1 MDVKISCILVLILV
15 SSVFSSAQNKRSFN
29 HLTVENGLSQ
39 SSVLSITQDSTGFMW
54 FGTKEGLNKYDSQ
67 QFEIFRNNVA
77 QKNSISSGVNINAL
91 LTDSKGRVWIG
102 TQDGL
107 NQYISTSNSF
117 ISYKNQKNNPQS
129 LSNNTIRYIYED
141 KQANIWVGTENGL
154 NKLLDDGKFQRFLVK
169 NPAAK
174 TIVHQT
180 VKAIYQD
187 SESNIW
193 VGTLNGL
200 LKMIP
205 QGKSYKFEAFF
216 HNANNE
222 NSIASNDV
230 NAIIEDTQ
238 QNIWIGTHFNGLDL
252 YNPSAKTF
260 THITAQ
266 KNNKN
271 SLLSNTIRK
280 IIIDKQGKLWIATIN
295 GISIYDPENKTFSQ
309 EIHDPENQNSINQN
323 SIYDIYQD
331 KSGSVWVGTYYG
343 GINVYHPNAV
353 SFKTYQHYSY
363 KNSVSSNVISAITE
377 DQQNNLW
384 IGTEAEGLNYYNRK
398 TGLFT
403 NFKSNGAKNTIS
415 SNLIKAISV
424 TKKGNLWIAA
434 YESGVDFFNTTTQ
447 TFKNYK
453 LSKTEPNN
461 LAYNRA
467 TYLYNDAQE
476 RLWVASKGKGLFL
489 YQPKT
494 DDFQSLSQN
503 KSPFY
508 LAAQNIGYLFQD
520 KHQTLWVATD
530 EGVFYLSKGSLN
542 FKQFNP
548 LNSSFFNNVSSI
560 NQVGENQ
567 VWFGS
572 VTGGLAYFDG
582 STKKVYFLTTKNI
595 LVHNKIAG
603 IVEDNDGNVWISTD
617 KGLLKY
623 HYGNFK
629 IYNRSDGLKGN
640 VFNNNSFFKDSKGEL
655 FFGGYN
661 GMVSILPK
669 DIIENETPPNVVFT
683 NLRLANNKVNIN
695 DDSELLSE
703 ALNSVNELVFTAQQN
718 VFSIDFAAL
727 NFIKAG
733 KNKYA
738 YKLDG
743 LDKEWN
749 YIKTGSATFN
759 NLPSGTYTLLVKA
772 ANNDGVWNSNPR
784 ALKIII
790 KPPFWKSI
798 WAFLLYTILLAGIFY
813 LVNRYLLIRALMKNE
828 HELHQTKLDFFT
840 NVSHEIRTPLTLII
854 GPLEKLI
861 NDTKDNFAIN
871 RQLLTVNKNA
881 NRLLHLINELM
892 DFRKVEAGKMK
903 LNIAA
908 SNIVTFVEEIFLSFS
923 QLANQKA
930 IDYTFTTSKDVI
942 EVYYDSLQLE
952 KVIFNLLSNAFKF
965 VTQKNATIKVI
976 VTNTDKEVF
985 ISVFDNGEGIPAA
998 NKNNLF
1004 TDFYQ
1009 IESHQKIN
1017 SGTGIGLAFSKSL
1030 AKLHQGDL
1038 ILEEDTDL
1046 TCFKLVLPLGTAHLN
1061 SIDIKTALNFEDT
1074 YHYQSQTAADDFI
1087 AEELK
1092 MPISVSATMPLIL
1105 VVEDNEEIRNF
1116 IVKSLNKTYQVIWA
1130 QNGAVALDLA
1140 LQKLPDVIISDVMMP
1155 ILNGYQ
1161 LCNKLKSE
1169 ISTRHIPVV
1178 LLTARSG
1185 DLHELD
1191 GLKNGADVYLT
1202 KPFGI
1207 EKLKLIVENLL
1218 SLQQNMK
1225 DRFTQQFTLEPSL
1238 IEIESSDEEFLSKV
1252 LKLLEENISNSEFN
1266 VNGFAAEIGMS
1277 TPVFY
1282 KKIKALTGLTVNN
1295 FVKSMRLKRAAQLIK
1310 QNAGNLSEIAYMV
1323 GFNDPKYFSKEFR
1336 KQFGKN
1342 PSEYGE

>member
-1 MDVKISCILVLILV
+1 MDVKISCVLVLILV
-15 SSVFSSAQNKRSFN
+15 SSVFSFAQNKRSFN

-67 QFEIFRNNVA
+67 QFEIYRNNVA

-91 LTDSKGRVWIG
+91 LTDSKGRVWVG

-169 NPAAK
+169 NSAAK

-205 QGKSYKFEAFF
+205 QGKSYKFETFF

-230 NAIIEDTQ
+230 NAIIEDAQ

-252 YNPSAKTF
+252 YNPSSKTF

-295 GISIYDPENKTFSQ
+295 GISIYDPETQNFSQ

-377 DQQNNLW
+377 DQQHNLW

-398 TGLFT
+398 TRVFT
-403 NFKSNGAKNTIS
+403 SFRSNETQNTLS
-415 SNLIKAISV
+415 SNLIKAISIN
-424 TKKGNLWIAA
+424 KEGNLWIAA
-434 YESGVDFFNTTTQ
+434 YESGVDFYNVSTQ

-453 LSKTEPNN
+453 LNKAEPNSFS
-461 LAYNRA
+461 YNRV
-467 TYLYNDAQE
+467 TYLYIDKQE
-476 RLWVASKGKGLFL
+476 RLWVATKGKGLFI

-494 DDFQSLSQN
+494 DDFKSLSQ
-503 KSPFY
+503 KPAPFY
-508 LAAQNIGYLFQD
+508 LAAQNISYLFQD
-520 KHQTLWVATD
+520 KHQTLWAATD
-530 EGVFYLSKGSLN
+530 VGVFYLPKGALN
-542 FKQFNP
+542 FKQFKT
-548 LNSSFFNNVSSI
+548 SKDGFFNNIGSI

-567 VWFGS
+567 IWFGS
-572 VTGGLAYFDG
+572 LTDGLAYFDG
-582 STKKVYFLTTKNI
+582 STKKIVFFSIKNI
-595 LVHNKIAG
+595 LPHNTIAG
-603 IVEDNDGNVWISTD
+603 IVEDNLGNVWISTD

-623 HYGNFK
+623 NAGNFK
-629 IYNRSDGLKGN
+629 IYNRSDGLTGN
-640 VFNNNSFFKDSKGEL
+640 VFNNHSFLKDSKGEL

-661 GMVSILPK
+661 GMV
-669 DIIENETPPNVVFT
+669 IIKPEEIVENISAPNVVFT
-683 NLRLANNKVNIN
+683 NLRLANKKVTIN
-695 DDSELLSE
+695 DDSNLLPQS
-703 ALNSVNELVFTAQQN
+703 LNSINQLVFTAQQN
-718 VFSIDFAAL
+718 IFSLDFAAL

-738 YKLDG
+738 YKLEG
-743 LDKEWN
+743 IDKEWN
-749 YIKTGSATFN
+749 FVKTASATFN

-772 ANNDGVWNSNPR
+772 ANNDGVWNENPR

-798 WAFLLYTILLAGIFY
+798 WAFLFYAICLAGIFY
-813 LVNRYLLIRALMKNE
+813 LINRYLLIRALMKNE
-828 HELHQTKLDFFT
+828 HEVHQTKLAFFT

-861 NDTKDNFAIN
+861 KDTQDNFVIN

-881 NRLLHLINELM
+881 NRLLRLINELM

-903 LNIAA
+903 LNISA
-908 SNIVTFVEEIFLSFS
+908 SNIVPFVQEIYLSFS
-923 QLANQKA
+923 QLAVQKS
-930 IDYTFTTSKDVI
+930 IDYSFSSTNQII
-942 EVYYDSLQLE
+942 EVYFDREQLE

-965 VTQKNATIKVI
+965 VAPKNGSIKVAI
-976 VTNTDKEVF
+976 SNTDKEVF
-985 ISVFDNGEGIPAA
+985 ISVIDNGIGITEEH
-998 NKNNLF
+998 KNNLF

-1009 IESHQKIN
+1009 IESHQKRN
-1017 SGTGIGLAFSKSL
+1017 TGTGIGLAFSKSL

-1038 ILEEDTDL
+1038 VLCEDATL
-1046 TCFKLVLPLGTAHLN
+1046 TCFKLVLPLGATHFSAN
-1061 SIDIKTALNFEDT
+1061 DIKAIEDFDDSG
-1074 YHYQSQTAADDFI
+1074 HYKAQTEIDDLGL
-1087 AEELK
+1087 EEIK
-1092 MPISVSATMPLIL
+1092 KPNSVSATMPLLL

-1116 IVKSLNKTYQVIWA
+1116 IVKSLSKTYQVIWSE
-1130 QNGAVALDLA
+1130 NGAEALDLA
-1140 LQKLPDVIISDVMMP
+1140 LHKLPDVIISDVMMP
-1155 ILNGYQ
+1155 VLDGYQ
-1161 LCNKLKSE
+1161 LCNKLKTE
-1169 ISTRHIPVV
+1169 LSTRHIPVV

-1202 KPFGI
+1202 KPFSLQ
-1207 EKLKLIVENLL
+1207 KLKLIVDNLL
-1218 SLQQNMK
+1218 SLQQNMR
-1225 DRFTQQFTLEPSL
+1225 DRFTQQFTLEPSHL
-1238 IEIESSDEEFLSKV
+1238 EIESSDEEFLSKV
-1252 LKLLEENISNSEFN
+1252 MTLLEENISNSEFN

-1295 FVKSMRLKRAAQLIK
+1295 FVKSIRLKRAAQLIK
-1310 QNAGNLSEIAYMV
+1310 QQAGNISEIAYMV
-1323 GFNDPKYFSKEFR
+1323 GFNDAKYFSKEFR
-1336 KQFGKN
+1336 KQYKKS
-1342 PSEYGE
+1342 PSEFS